1 VSLVSEKGTK
11 GAVYFSIY
19 PIMMG
24 LIEIKT
30 DGKRRF
36 GIGRFDLVMID
47 EAHTTC
53 INKYRAISDYFDSSL
68 VGLTATPLECQVLHE
83 LAMGKSNKIFAN
95 ILSISM
101 CTVDGYVK
109 DIYRNLGVRNRAMA
123 TLVAIQHGILQLNQL
138 QMADS

>member
-1 VSLVSEKGTK
+1 MNLVSEKGTK

-24 LIEIKT
+24 LIETKT
-30 DGKRRF
+30 DGKLRF
-36 GIGRFDLVMID
+36 GIGRSDLVIID

-53 INKYRAISDYFDSSL
+53 INKYRAIFDYFDSSL

-83 LAMGKSNKIFAN
+83 LALGKSNKMIAN

-101 CTVDGYVK
+101 YTVDGYVK

-123 TLVAIQHGILQLNQL
+123 TLVAIQHGILELNQL

>member
-1 VSLVSEKGTK
+1 MSLVSEKGTK

-36 GIGRFDLVMID
+36 GIGRFDLVIID

-53 INKYRAISDYFDSSL
+53 INKYRAISDYFDSSSRTD
-68 VGLTATPLECQVLHE
+68 GHATRMP
-83 LAMGKSNKIFAN
+83 G
-95 ILSISM
+95 
-101 CTVDGYVK
+101 TPRTRDG
-109 DIYRNLGVRNRAMA
+109 
-123 TLVAIQHGILQLNQL
+123 
-138 QMADS
+138 